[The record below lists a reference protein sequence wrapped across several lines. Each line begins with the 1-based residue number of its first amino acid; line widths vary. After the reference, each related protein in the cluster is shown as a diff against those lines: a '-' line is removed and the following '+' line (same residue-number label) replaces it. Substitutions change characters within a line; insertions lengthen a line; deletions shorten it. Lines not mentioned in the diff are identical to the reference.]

1 MKKIIFLI
9 IVMFSIFSK
18 SNAEYSQ
25 LATSFEFN
33 GIDGDIININDY
45 KNKVILVVN
54 VASRCGFTNQY
65 KDLQEL
71 WVNYKDKGL
80 VIIGVPTDNFKQEP
94 GTNKDIKEFCET
106 TFGIDFPMTEKTNV
120 IGKNSHP
127 FYAWAK
133 KNHGRSAIP
142 KWNFHKIIIGK
153 DGKVADTFASI
164 TKHSSY
170 KFTKKI
176 DQELKN

>member
-80 VIIGVPTDNFKQEP
+80 VLIGIPSND
-94 GTNKDIKEFCET
+94 
-106 TFGIDFPMTEKTNV
+106 FGN
-120 IGKNSHP
+120 
-127 FYAWAK
+127 
-133 KNHGRSAIP
+133 
-142 KWNFHKIIIGK
+142 
-153 DGKVADTFASI
+153 
-164 TKHSSY
+164 
-170 KFTKKI
+170 
-176 DQELKN
+176 